1 MHTDTDTDK
10 ERDTDRDRDRETGV
24 ERLWRAPYIN
34 KFGALLLCICTHT
47 HTHVELCTQRG
58 LGDAKKMSFLC
69 RGDSSGQSLTK
80 ICHDETSV
88 HRNFSLVDD
97 SCRLRDP
104 LKECKCFLSNLAAY
118 NII

>member
-1 MHTDTDTDK
+1 MYLYTQA
-10 ERDTDRDRDRETGV
+10 
-24 ERLWRAPYIN
+24 RAHIR
-34 KFGALLLCICTHT
+34 
-47 HTHVELCTQRG
+47 VELWTQRG
-58 LGDAKKMSFLC
+58 LGDAKKISFLC
-69 RGDSSGQSLTK
+69 RKDSSGQSLTK
-80 ICHDETSV
+80 ICHNETSV